1 VSRKLINL
9 KTGITVIVLS
19 FGLLAAVK
27 AQQSAPLLGGS
38 PAMNYSRELL
48 KRKDVQNEL
57 GLDAHQKDALAEVF
71 NELPGR
77 IIVRVVVRIMPPV
90 LSSEERKQ
98 WQAETGRQAAE
109 QAANILNE
117 RRREVE
123 EVLRPHQRKRLS
135 EIDLQW
141 RGILALVDKN
151 LSGKLGISPAH
162 YHRITEI
169 AADFEVKRIILMDV
183 SDNPDSARYRK
194 RQMLLQETEQKV
206 LALLSDEEKSRWAQA
221 VGKPFKFEDDL
232 K

>member
-1 VSRKLINL
+1 MSRKLINL

-57 GLDAHQKDALAEVF
+57 GLDANQKDALAKVF

-77 IIVRVVVRIMPPV
+77 IIVRVVRIVPPV

-98 WQAETGRQAAE
+98 WNAETRRQSAE
-109 QAANILNE
+109 QAANVLNE
-117 RRREVE
+117 RSREVE
-123 EVLRPHQRKRLS
+123 EVLRPDQRKRLS

-194 RQMLLQETEQKV
+194 RQLLLQETEQKV

-221 VGKPFKFEDDL
+221 IGKPFKFEDDV

>member
-1 VSRKLINL
+1 MSRKSIKLCAAIPL
-9 KTGITVIVLS
+9 IVLC
-19 FGLLAAVK
+19 FGLPPAAK
-27 AQQSAPLLGGS
+27 AQENVTLLGAS
-38 PAMNYSRELL
+38 PANNYSRELL

-57 GLDAHQKDALAEVF
+57 GVDAQQKDALAKVF

-77 IIVRVVVRIMPPV
+77 IIVRVVRIVPPV

-98 WQAETGRQAAE
+98 WNAETGRQAAE
-109 QAANILNE
+109 QAANALNE

-123 EVLRPHQRKRLS
+123 EVLRPDQRKRLS

-141 RGILALVDKN
+141 RGILALVDQN
-151 LSGKLGISPAH
+151 LSGKLGIYPAH

-194 RQMLLQETEQKV
+194 RQLLLQETERKV

-221 VGKPFKFEDDL
+221 VGKPFKFENDL
-232 K
+232 E

>member
-1 VSRKLINL
+1 MSRKLINL

-48 KRKDVQNEL
+48 KRKDVQIEL
-57 GLDAHQKDALAEVF
+57 GLDANQKDALAKVF

-77 IIVRVVVRIMPPV
+77 IIVRVVRIVPPV

-98 WQAETGRQAAE
+98 WNAETRRQSAE
-109 QAANILNE
+109 QAANVLNE
-117 RRREVE
+117 RSREVE
-123 EVLRPHQRKRLS
+123 EVLRPDQRKRLS

-151 LSGKLGISPAH
+151 LSGKLGVSPAH

-194 RQMLLQETEQKV
+194 RQLLLQETEQKV

-221 VGKPFKFEDDL
+221 IGKPFKFEDDV